1 MKKILYIIIALVA
14 AIMATPN
21 LSAQNSKGYQMASAP
36 DDGSYKFVIEGNVDL
51 NIPDSCYNIYF
62 TDIDGKLSDK
72 DLVACVK
79 VKDKKFRYET
89 NIDVMKQGR
98 IRAIMPGNNLCSAW
112 INIYFIPVFTVFMK
126 VHNGYFDI
134 QTEDQYKFMVSAWQN
149 EVPVSALLARLGMGS
164 YSESHDTDKTKLQ
177 MALNSYK
184 NLLTDLKLQLNGIKS
199 LYLPYDKET
208 EEKQKILKRIEQI
221 NAKME
226 TLVDDYVKEI
236 NK

>member
-1 MKKILYIIIALVA
+1 MKRILYILIALVA
-14 AIMATPN
+14 TAVGSTN
-21 LSAQNSKGYQMASAP
+21 LTAQNRKGYQMSSTP
-36 DDGSYKFVIEGNVDL
+36 DNGSYKFVIEGSVDL

-62 TDIDGKLSDK
+62 TDINGKLSDK

-89 NIDVMKQGR
+89 NIEVMKQGR

-112 INIYFIPVFTVFMK
+112 INIYFIPGFTVYMT

-134 QTEDQYKFMVSAWQN
+134 HNEDQYKFMVSAWQN
-149 EVPVSALLARLGMGS
+149 EVPVSALLARLGIDS
-164 YSESHDTDKTKLQ
+164 SPIAQDNNTTKLN
-177 MALNSYK
+177 ASLSSY
-184 NLLTDLKLQLNGIKS
+184 NQLLSDLKEQLDDISG
-199 LYLPYDKET
+199 LGLPYAKET
-208 EEKQKILKRIEQI
+208 EEKQKILQRIEQI

-226 TLVDDYVKEI
+226 TLVDAYVKEI